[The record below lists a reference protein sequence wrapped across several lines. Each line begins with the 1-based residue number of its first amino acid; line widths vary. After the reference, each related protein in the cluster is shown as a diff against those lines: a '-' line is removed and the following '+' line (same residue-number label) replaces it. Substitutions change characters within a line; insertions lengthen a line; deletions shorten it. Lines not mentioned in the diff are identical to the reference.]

1 MSVAIKDYKAQTQ
14 LGIGE
19 YVDKLAVISVKIHND
34 VTEKSEDFYDE
45 LRRRNYV
52 TPTSYLE
59 LLKLYID
66 KLRVF
71 QNVLPMKIQKYTV
84 GL

>member
-1 MSVAIKDYKAQTQ
+1 VNVHSDVKDFS
-14 LGIGE
+14 
-19 YVDKLAVISVKIHND
+19 DN
-34 VTEKSEDFYDE
+34 FYDE

-66 KLRVF
+66 MMKTQ
-71 QNVLPMKIQKYTV
+71 QNILPMKIRKYTV

>member
-1 MSVAIKDYKAQTQ
+1 
-14 LGIGE
+14 LGIGPF
-19 YVDKLAVISVKIHND
+19 VNKLSEISVNVHSD
-34 VTEKSEDFYDE
+34 VKDFSDKFYDE

-66 KLRVF
+66 M
-71 QNVLPMKIQKYTV
+71 MKTQ
-84 GL
+84 

>member
-1 MSVAIKDYKAQTQ
+1 MIVKDFS
-14 LGIGE
+14 
-19 YVDKLAVISVKIHND
+19 DKY
-34 VTEKSEDFYDE
+34 YDE

-66 KLRVF
+66 M
-71 QNVLPMKIQKYTV
+71 MKV
-84 GL
+84 

>member
-1 MSVAIKDYKAQTQ
+1 LASVATKEYGAQEH

-19 YVDKLAVISVKIHND
+19 FVGKLSEISVTIHAD
-34 VTEKSEDFYDE
+34 VKDFSDKYYDE

-59 LLKLYID
+59 LLKLYIEM
-66 KLRVF
+66 
-71 QNVLPMKIQKYTV
+71 MKV
-84 GL
+84 